1 MLKKIPSALTVN
13 AGMNQAQE
21 GKSALLICAFKF
33 REIMKLCLI
42 CQKGAVSFY
51 PVLLAKGLPLPVQS
65 SLRLLGHCI
74 LKTASLNAF
83 LLDKSS
89 RQIASK
95 TPR

>member
-42 CQKGAVSFY
+42 CQKGAVSLS
-51 PVLLAKGLPLPVQS
+51 PVLLAKGLPLTVA
-65 SLRLLGHCI
+65 R
-74 LKTASLNAF
+74 AV
-83 LLDKSS
+83 LDC
-89 RQIASK
+89 
-95 TPR
+95 